1 MFFQNPQIRSYPV
14 FDSFDSD
21 RKLAG
26 LPTVNLHWSLYFE
39 NVLPPSA
46 RGYYAVLENTL
57 NQTFTYRVDG
67 SHVVFLGIGDLHDTE
82 FNDMGIVTNVAEYL
96 QERASPATSA
106 YKTVGLNADYCAY
119 TIRVYPSS
127 DTEANFV
134 TNKPVVYRI
143 VVALVFFF
151 TSVVFLVYDLVVHR

>member
-1 MFFQNPQIRSYPV
+1 M
-14 FDSFDSD
+14 
-21 RKLAG
+21 
-26 LPTVNLHWSLYFE
+26 NLHWSLYFE

-106 YKTVGLNADYCAY
+106 YKTLL
-119 TIRVYPSS
+119 P
-127 DTEANFV
+127 NFTTV
-134 TNKPVVYRI
+134 KR
-143 VVALVFFF
+143 LGK
-151 TSVVFLVYDLVVHR
+151 R